1 MSRDIQTVFK
11 DATEDPVIEPFY
23 TVEIFLDTNTL
34 RTWTG
39 YGTLTIDGIPFEG
52 TGELLTISSVE
63 ETAEIT
69 ASGITINLSGVPS
82 DLLAVALSEP
92 YQGRVCKVGFGIFN
106 QSDFLTLEGGDSLLL
121 EDGDILR
128 LEPTSDPIK
137 IELFSGYMDEMNI
150 LEDPETSTIELRVE
164 NKLIDLEKP
173 RVRRYTPQDQKS
185 EFPFDAG
192 FDYIETLQDKRVVW
206 RARQRD

>member
-11 DATEDPVIEPFY
+11 NATEDPVIEPFY
-23 TVEIFLDTNTL
+23 TVEIFLDTNIL

-39 YGTLTIDGIPFEG
+39 YGTLVIDGIPFEG

-63 ETAEIT
+63 ETAEIA

-106 QSDFLTLEGGDSLLL
+106 ESTS
-121 EDGDILR
+121 
-128 LEPTSDPIK
+128 EPIR

-206 RARQRD
+206 RAKQRD